1 MPLIL
6 GANSASGGYNV
17 ANSLRFNS
25 GSSDSLTRTPATTG
39 TSRRIMTFSFWTKR
53 SGFETT
59 NAYRLFSTFY
69 GGGASQFWIRFADSG
84 EGINRISIVSYDSG
98 FSINLIT
105 TQVFTDPSAWYHF
118 VIAFDT
124 TQGTSSNRVKVYVN
138 GSQITSFATS
148 TYPSQNYDIQWNV
161 TQPNQIGANAVSGNE
176 FYNGY
181 MSEIYMI
188 DGQQLTPSSFG
199 ETDTLTGIWK
209 PKAYTGSF
217 GTNGFY
223 LKFANSAALG
233 TDSSGNGNTF
243 TVNNLTSI
251 DQTTDTP
258 TNNFCTMNPL
268 NSTNSCLLTEG
279 NLKQAQSSN
288 DQVSNGTI
296 GFNKGKWYW
305 EFKMV
310 SGLGEGGIV
319 LNTNK
324 TYYSSRATA
333 DLTTND
339 TCIGRIFNATGST
352 NNMRI
357 MGSLGSSTVGASVT
371 YSAGD
376 IVSVAV
382 DADAGKIWFAKNG
395 TYEGSGNPATGSN
408 PTYDWSS
415 NLSSVDFIT
424 AIYGI
429 FSGTSPSA
437 ELNFGNPIYS
447 SGSNADGAG
456 FGNFSYAVP
465 SGYYSLNTKN
475 LADYG

>member
-1 MPLIL
+1 MPFVIL
-6 GANSASGGYNV
+6 PTNSASGGYEIT
-17 ANSLRFNS
+17 NSLRFNS
-25 GSSDSLTRTPATTG
+25 GSSDKLTRTTG
-39 TSRRIMTFSFWTKR
+39 TPTSQQKFTWSAWCKRTNLGTYNIIQGFYTDANNYLLVAFSSSDKIDIINYPN
-53 SGFETT
+53 STT
-59 NAYRLFSTFY
+59 ARK
-69 GGGASQFWIRFADSG
+69 
-84 EGINRISIVSYDSG
+84 
-98 FSINLIT
+98 IT
-105 TQVFTDPSAWYHF
+105 TQVFRDPSAWYHIL
-118 VIAFDT
+118 VAVDT
-124 TQGTSSNRVKVYVN
+124 TLATGTDRIKLYVN
-138 GSQITSFATS
+138 GTQVTAFATD
-148 TYPSQNYDIQWNV
+148 TAPSQNANLL
-161 TQPNQIGANAVSGNE
+161 TNATTTAIGVGEGGSIGY
-176 FYNGY
+176 YNGY
-181 MSEIYMI
+181 ISEIYYI
-188 DGQQLTPSSFG
+188 DGQALTPSSFG
-199 ETDTLTGIWK
+199 ETDEDTGIWK
-209 PKAYTGSF
+209 PKAYTGTY
-217 GTNGFY
+217 GTNGFF
-223 LKFANSAALG
+223 LKFASSGALG

-258 TNNFCTMNPL
+258 SNNFCTMNPL

-333 DLTTND
+333 SLTTND

-357 MGSLGSSTVGASVT
+357 MGSLGSSSVGASVT

-437 ELNFGNPIYS
+437 EWNFGNPPYS
-447 SGSNADGAG
+447 ANSYQDANG
-456 FGNFSYAVP
+456 FGNFSYSVP

-475 LADYG
+475 LYQYGF

>member
-6 GANSASGGYNV
+6 GANSVSGGYNV
-17 ANSLRFNS
+17 ANSLRFNQA
-25 GSSDSLTRTPATTG
+25 SSDNLSRTPATAGNRQKFTQ
-39 TSRRIMTFSFWTKR
+39 SFWVKR
-53 SGFETT
+53 GAVS
-59 NAYRLFSTFY
+59 
-69 GGGASQFWIRFADSG
+69 GGASFRLFTAGSDGTDSYFG
-84 EGINRISIVSYDSG
+84 NDALVWYYYNGGYVANYRYQNTAL
-98 FSINLIT
+98 FR
-105 TQVFTDPSAWYHF
+105 DPSAWYHIVF
-118 VIAFDT
+118 ALDS
-124 TQGTSSNRVKVYVN
+124 TQATGSNRFKMYVN
-138 GSQITSFATS
+138 GVEGSYTATEIPQNTSVDWNNTVG
-148 TYPSQNYDIQWNV
+148 NY
-161 TQPNQIGANAVSGNE
+161 IGRYSASASI
-176 FYNGY
+176 FYDGY
-181 MSEIYMI
+181 MAEAYNI
-188 DGQQLTPSSFG
+188 DGQQLTASSFG
-199 ETDTLTGIWK
+199 ETDSDTGIWK

-258 TNNFCTMNPL
+258 TNNFATMNPL

-279 NLKQAQSSN
+279 NLIQAQSSN

-296 GFNKGKWYW
+296 GFNKSKWYW

-310 SGLGEGGIV
+310 NGLGEGGIV

-324 TYYSSRATA
+324 TFYSGRATA
-333 DLTTND
+333 SLTTND

-395 TYEGSGNPATGSN
+395 TYEGSGNPATGSS

-429 FSGTSPSA
+429 FSGASPSA
-437 ELNFGNPIYS
+437 EWNFGSPPFTIA
-447 SGSNADGAG
+447 SGNADANGY
-456 FGNFSYAVP
+456 GNFEYAVP
-465 SGYYSLNTKN
+465 AGYFALCTKN
-475 LADYG
+475 LAEFG

>member
-6 GANSASGGYNV
+6 GANSVTGGYEV
-17 ANSLRFNS
+17 ENSLRFNS
-25 GSSDSLTRTPATTG
+25 GSSDRLNRTLSSG
-39 TSRRIMTFSFWTKR
+39 TSNTIGTISLWVKRANLSATKCIFGVNQNGDNFFNIQFGNSSDQLNIR
-53 SGFETT
+53 LYDDGSPDANYNTT
-59 NAYRLFSTFY
+59 A
-69 GGGASQFWIRFADSG
+69 
-84 EGINRISIVSYDSG
+84 
-98 FSINLIT
+98 
-105 TQVFTDPSAWYHF
+105 VFRDVSAWYHV

-124 TQGTSSNRVKVYVN
+124 TQATSSNRIKVYVN
-138 GSQITSFATS
+138 NTLHSLSGYPPQNQTMYTGTSGVTMGVGDSSFNS
-148 TYPSQNYDIQWNV
+148 SHYD
-161 TQPNQIGANAVSGNE
+161 
-176 FYNGY
+176 GY
-181 MSEIYMI
+181 LSEYYFI

-199 ETDTLTGIWK
+199 ETDEDTNIWK
-209 PKAYTGSF
+209 PIPYTGTF

-223 LKFANSAALG
+223 LDFEDSANLG
-233 TDSSGNGNTF
+233 NDMSGNNNDF

-258 TNNFCTMNPL
+258 TNNFATMNPL

-279 NLKQAQSSN
+279 NLKQAQSAN
-288 DQVSNGTI
+288 DQVSNGTM

-310 SGLGEGGIV
+310 TGLGEGGIV

-324 TYYSSRATA
+324 TFYSARATA
-333 DLTTND
+333 SLTTND

-395 TYEGSGNPATGSN
+395 TYEGSGNPATGSS

-437 ELNFGNPIYS
+437 EWNFGNPPYS
-447 SGSNADGAG
+447 ANSYTDGAG
-456 FGNFSYAVP
+456 YGNFSYAVP
-465 SGYYSLNTKN
+465 SGYYALCTKN
-475 LADYG
+475 LADFG

>member
-1 MPLIL
+1 MPFVIL
-6 GANSASGGYNV
+6 PTNSASGGYDIT
-17 ANSLRFNS
+17 NSLRFNS
-25 GSSDSLTRTPATTG
+25 GSSDNLARTPSSTTNTKTWTWSGWVKRANLGSFQLIFGVNNG
-39 TSRRIMTFSFWTKR
+39 TNDSVAFEL
-53 SGFETT
+53 GFNGSDQLVGLPWNFYFFTT
-59 NAYRLFSTFY
+59 NA
-69 GGGASQFWIRFADSG
+69 
-84 EGINRISIVSYDSG
+84 
-98 FSINLIT
+98 
-105 TQVFTDPSAWYHF
+105 VFRDTSAWYHIVF
-118 VIAFDT
+118 AFDT
-124 TQGTSSNRVKVYVN
+124 TQATSTNRFKVYVN
-138 GSQITSFATS
+138 GVEITSFASTS
-148 TYPSQNYDIQWNV
+148 YPSLNSDWVVNTTASHRIGIVNY
-161 TQPNQIGANAVSGNE
+161 VSAGGLNRP
-176 FYNGY
+176 FNGY
-181 MSEIYMI
+181 VSDVYLI

-199 ETDTLTGIWK
+199 ETDEDTGIWK
-209 PKAYTGSF
+209 PKAFSGSY

-223 LKFANSAALG
+223 LQFKNSASLG

-288 DQVSNGTI
+288 DQVSNSNI

-305 EFKMV
+305 EFKVV

-333 DLTTND
+333 DLTTNN

-357 MGSLGSSTVGASVT
+357 MGSLGSSSVGASVT

-437 ELNFGNPIYS
+437 EWNFGNPIYS
-447 SGSNADGAG
+447 SGSFTDGAG

-465 SGYYSLNTKN
+465 SGYYSLNTRN
-475 LADYG
+475 LATFG